1 MLMKTKKAVLK
12 AYAFLALA
20 AGLGLAI
27 CRTVLLKNYYDPYKF
42 TFEQGSGGTFRIFE
56 YIVIFLSLLAL
67 TSIFF
72 SKNMQFQI
80 FSARSS
86 ATSVAI
92 CTVCALL
99 FLTIAIV
106 LMLFYDVLLV
116 FDAPN
121 LALALLRLVAF
132 FLMLSVAGY
141 FLSCSADNASMKL
154 SGKSRSKSALSLS
167 LPLFAIFYLTY
178 LYFDTTLM
186 YHNTNKIMGQ
196 VAFISVLAFFLAEA
210 NIATGHK
217 AYRWYFA
224 ASLVCI
230 ICVSAYILPILFLV
244 AFWEMQITEAFLT
257 DFALIGVLL
266 YAIFSAFCAAR
277 TMEME
282 EYDF

>member
-1 MLMKTKKAVLK
+1 MLMSTKKAVLK
-12 AYAFLALA
+12 VYAFLALA
-20 AGLGLAI
+20 VGLGLAI
-27 CRTVLLKNYYDPYKF
+27 CRTVLLKNYYDPYKS
-42 TFEQGSGGTFRIFE
+42 TFEPGSGGTFRIFE

-72 SKNMQFQI
+72 SKNMRFQI

-99 FLTIAIV
+99 FLTLATV
-106 LMLFYDVLLV
+106 LMLFYDVLLI
-116 FDAPN
+116 FDSPN
-121 LALALLRLVAF
+121 LVLAILRVAA
-132 FLMLSVAGY
+132 FLSMISVACY
-141 FLSCSADNASMKL
+141 FLSCSAENASIKF
-154 SGKSRSKSALSLS
+154 GKKCRKATLSLY
-167 LPLFAIFYLTY
+167 LPLFALFYLTY

-186 YHNTNKIMGQ
+186 YHDTNKIMGQ

-217 AYRWYFA
+217 AYSWHFA
-224 ASLVCI
+224 TSLVCI

-244 AFWEMQITEAFLT
+244 SFWEMKVTEAFLT

-277 TMEME
+277 TMERE
-282 EYDF
+282 DYTF

>member
-1 MLMKTKKAVLK
+1 MLIKTKKAVLK
-12 AYAFLALA
+12 VYAFLALA

-42 TFEQGSGGTFRIFE
+42 TFEPGSGGTFRIFE

-72 SKNMQFQI
+72 SKNMRFQI
-80 FSARSS
+80 FSSRSS

-99 FLTIAIV
+99 FLTIATV

-121 LALALLRLVAF
+121 LALAFLRLLAF
-132 FLMLSVAGY
+132 FSMISVSGY
-141 FLSCSADNASMKL
+141 FLSCSAENASIKRI
-154 SGKSRSKSALSLS
+154 GKNRSKATLSLS
-167 LPLFAIFYLTY
+167 LPLFALFYLTY

-186 YHNTNKIMGQ
+186 YHDTNRIMGQ

-217 AYRWYFA
+217 AYSWHFA
-224 ASLVCI
+224 TSLVCI

-244 AFWEMQITEAFLT
+244 AFWEMKVTEAFLT

-277 TMEME
+277 TMERE
-282 EYDF
+282 DYNF